1 MIENE
6 TFSGIFPGYPANS
19 SVWVYNSSNPLSSDQ
34 LEMLNRKL
42 DYFVQNWKS
51 HGSPLKA
58 DFSLF
63 KNQFVI
69 FIVHPD
75 SIASGCSIDGSVHL
89 LKSLEAEF
97 QTEFL
102 NNAIVPIQLNDNT
115 IINIPF
121 LEAKKEVKLG
131 KLGLDAKVYNL
142 AVRNLEEFRSS
153 FQINLADSFLKNSLP
168 V

>member
-1 MIENE
+1 M
-6 TFSGIFPGYPANS
+6 
-19 SVWVYNSSNPLSSDQ
+19 
-34 LEMLNRKL
+34 
-42 DYFVQNWKS
+42 
-51 HGSPLKA
+51 
-58 DFSLF
+58 
-63 KNQFVI
+63 
-69 FIVHPD
+69 
-75 SIASGCSIDGSVHL
+75 HL